1 MDTSYALDNVNE
13 IVTPSQP
20 VTTDVSNIEVN
31 YDKVR
36 EVRENLMNKYTDSV
50 NRKVLERIGVFWS
63 DVDNQN
69 IKKISMDEYQRQLK
83 AGE

>member
-1 MDTSYALDNVNE
+1 MDTSYAFDSENE
-13 IVTPSQP
+13 IITQSQP
-20 VTTDVSNIEVN
+20 VTTDVSDIQVN

-36 EVRENLMNKYTDSV
+36 EVRENLMNKYTDPV

-63 DVDNQN
+63 DVDNQR

-83 AGE
+83 VCE